1 MKLTKLQKWLKTRGI
16 DARRFQV
23 LSAEEKSKIVSP
35 ENYDVYQSELFFAP
49 WKADGDFLK
58 LYNKFANHS
67 LISAPRCWVL
77 YCGIRQA
84 MSLSEGE
91 YWECG
96 VYRGG
101 TALLLRQIRDE
112 LAPGRSIRLFD
123 SFQGMPETHVSRD
136 VHKAGDFADTSLESV
151 KPLVGI
157 EGVAYHAGF
166 IPSTFEGLNS
176 DAIAV
181 AHIDLDLYDAILES
195 CKFIYPRMVKGG
207 VMVFDD
213 YGFPSCP
220 GARIA
225 VDEFFLEKPEFP
237 LVMPSGQ
244 CVVMKH

>member
-1 MKLTKLQKWLKTRGI
+1 MKLTKLQNWLKTKGI
-16 DARRFQV
+16 AARRFKT
-23 LSAEEKSKIVSP
+23 LSAEEKSKICSP
-35 ENYDVYQSELFFAP
+35 EHYDVYQSELIYCP
-49 WKADGDFLK
+49 WQSDAIFSAYFSVIRNYTL
-58 LYNKFANHS
+58 ASS
-67 LISAPRCWVL
+67 LRCWNIYSLV
-77 YCGIRQA
+77 RQCA
-84 MSLSEGE
+84 SLDGE
-91 YWECG
+91 IWECG
-96 VYRGG
+96 VYKGG
-101 TALLLRQIRDE
+101 TALLMKLLRDDFMKNSRIC
-112 LAPGRSIRLFD
+112 LFD
-123 SFQGMPETHVSRD
+123 SFEGMPETHVFRD

-151 KPLVGI
+151 KRLVGI

-176 DAIAV
+176 DAIAF

-195 CKFIYPRMVKGG
+195 CKFIYPRLVKGG

-225 VDEFFLEKPEFP
+225 VDEFFLEKAEFP